1 MTLQRTHQLF
11 LWNDGNENLT
21 GITIKTICRRGIA
34 ENQLNTWVDKMVG
47 ATDCFYF
54 LSEECRSLGEKENQ
68 WRQILED

>member
-1 MTLQRTHQLF
+1 M
-11 LWNDGNENLT
+11 
-21 GITIKTICRRGIA
+21 ICRRGIA